1 MSKIKINEQIVF
13 LRKLNGLTQEDLANI
28 LGVSNQAVSKW
39 ETGQSCPDIHLLPEI
54 ARIFNISIDEL
65 LGYKSASLENNFILN
80 LKDKI
85 YSLSDGADY
94 DFIYRIATAL
104 HTILYTKEILNINDI
119 NNGWDIDD
127 AILRSGNA
135 EWGYSSFNTPK
146 LSTTLR
152 QSSLFFSNNK
162 NIHLNNTDIHRIIL
176 TLQPFCD
183 ITTFNIALTLY
194 QLTIHSED
202 AYASISAI
210 NEKSNISKDTITN
223 ILDNTLLSFILY
235 RINHDTNETEYRFK
249 GQYMHLIPL
258 LSLFDIKSC

>member
-1 MSKIKINEQIVF
+1 MDKIKINEQIVF
-13 LRKLNGLTQEDLANI
+13 LRKLNGLTQEDLANL
-28 LGVSNQAVSKW
+28 LGISNQAVSKW
-39 ETGQSCPDIHLLPEI
+39 ETGHSCPDIQLLPKL
-54 ARIFNISIDEL
+54 AHIFNESIDKL
-65 LGYKSASLENNFILN
+65 LGYSSASSENDFILN

-85 YSLSDGADY
+85 YSLSEGADHN
-94 DFIYRIATAL
+94 FIYKIATAL

-119 NNGWDIDD
+119 NNGWNIDD
-127 AILRSGNA
+127 AILHSGNS
-135 EWGYSSFNTPK
+135 EWGYSSFNTPE
-146 LSTTLR
+146 LCTTLR

-162 NIHLNNTDIHRIIL
+162 NLHLNINDINRIAL
-176 TLQPFCD
+176 PLKPFCD
-183 ITTFNIALTLY
+183 ITTFTIALTLY

-235 RINHDTNETEYRFK
+235 RMNPNTNEPEYCFK

>member
-1 MSKIKINEQIVF
+1 MDKIKINKQIIY
-13 LRKLNGLTQEDLANI
+13 LRKLNGLTQEDLANL
-28 LGVSNQAVSKW
+28 LGISNQAVSKW
-39 ETGQSCPDIHLLPEI
+39 ETGQSCPDIQLLPKL
-54 ARIFNISIDEL
+54 AHIFNVSIDKL
-65 LGYKSASLENNFILN
+65 LGYNSASSENDFILH

-85 YSLSDGADY
+85 YSLSNRADY
-94 DFIYRIATAL
+94 DFIYKIATVL
-104 HTILYTKEILNINDI
+104 HTVLYTKEIFNINDI
-119 NNGWDIDD
+119 NNSWNIDD
-127 AILRSGNA
+127 AILHSGNA
-135 EWGYSSFNTPK
+135 EWGYSSFNTPE
-146 LSTTLR
+146 LCTTLR
-152 QSSLFFSNNK
+152 QSALFFSNNK

-223 ILDNTLLSFILY
+223 ILENTLLSFILY
-235 RINHDTNETEYRFK
+235 RMNPNTNEPEYCFK
-249 GQYMHLIPL
+249 GQYIHLIPL